1 MNLKKKC
8 KKNGSVKL
16 VLLVFLLI
24 VFGFGLSFLFSPKK
38 SENSHEQQ
46 QKPTAV
52 IGKVKS
58 EQNSADK
65 NKINPGIKTA
75 TSTIITPVSIPEVKE
90 PVIDKPAPKPPE
102 ELVRDPDP
110 TPETTPEKDPKV
122 PEEAETASFCLFE
135 DGVKAINKEEKNIV
149 FGGIPRY
156 TKDSESLKIL
166 HNIGYYVGYSERHK
180 NPIWVCYRLD
190 YMEDTDPYKRP
201 GGFKP
206 DPRTDSMVKQRDYTK
221 SGYDRGHMAPNS
233 SISDRFGRE
242 AQIETFMMSN
252 ITPQKP
258 KLNRKVWQRL
268 ESLEADLANKCET
281 VWVVTGPIFDDHIE
295 RLKSGV
301 EIPDAFFKIL
311 IDEKDG
317 KLRAL
322 PFIIPQTVK
331 GRESLEQF
339 LTSIDEIENQTG
351 IDLFWAISDRYENYL
366 ESQIPERIW

>member
-1 MNLKKKC
+1 LFEE
-8 KKNGSVKL
+8 SVKR
-16 VLLVFLLI
+16 I
-24 VFGFGLSFLFSPKK
+24 NK
-38 SENSHEQQ
+38 SE
-46 QKPTAV
+46 
-52 IGKVKS
+52 
-58 EQNSADK
+58 
-65 NKINPGIKTA
+65 
-75 TSTIITPVSIPEVKE
+75 
-90 PVIDKPAPKPPE
+90 
-102 ELVRDPDP
+102 
-110 TPETTPEKDPKV
+110 KD
-122 PEEAETASFCLFE
+122 L
-135 DGVKAINKEEKNIV
+135 V

-156 TKDSESLKIL
+156 EKDSDNLKIL
-166 HNIGYYVGYSERHK
+166 HNIGFCVGYSERHK
-180 NPIWVCYRLD
+180 NPIWVSYRLD
-190 YMEDTDPYKRP
+190 YMEATDPYKRP

-206 DPRTDSMVKQRDYTK
+206 DPRTDSMVKQKDYTK

-258 KLNRKVWQRL
+258 RLNRKVWQRL

-281 VWVVTGPIFDDHIE
+281 IWVVTGPIFDDHIE
-295 RLKSGV
+295 MLKSGV
-301 EIPDAFFKIL
+301 EVPDAFFKVL

-339 LTSIDEIENQTG
+339 LTSIDQIEEQAG

-366 ESQIPERIW
+366 EAQIPTRIW